1 MASFGYRAFT
11 RLLIAS
17 IPCAAPLSCADRA
30 PEAAACDA
38 KDAEA
43 CHRLGVMQLE
53 GVGGERD
60 KREAEESLKRSC
72 RLGRAASCG
81 LLGKVLYASKDDR
94 SREWLTMACEDGHL
108 PGCVTAGWMR
118 WWGEG
123 GEVDRAGARRFL
135 DKACGGR
142 EEDGCVFRSLLRDLE
157 GGGEP

>member
-1 MASFGYRAFT
+1 MPILGDET
-11 RLLIAS
+11 ITGLLIAS
-17 IPCAAPLSCADRA
+17 ISCAAPLSCADRA

-38 KDAEA
+38 EDAEA

-53 GVGGERD
+53 GVGGGKD
-60 KREAEESLKRSC
+60 KRKAEESLKRAC

-81 LLGKVLYASKDDR
+81 LLGRVLYARKDER
-94 SREWLTMACEDGHL
+94 SRDLLTRACEGGHL

-123 GEVDRAGARRFL
+123 GEMDRAGARRFL

-142 EEDGCVFRSLLRDLE
+142 EEDGCAFRSLLDGLDE
-157 GGGEP
+157 GGEP